1 MILAARGRRGAWNL
15 TRLSEQEFARV
26 FRKGKRATAGA
37 VVVYRAANGGIGPRV
52 GVAVSRKV
60 GKAVRRNRIR
70 RLLREVFRCNP
81 DWFETGYDYILL
93 ARETAAGEG
102 YQDIARQ
109 VREALRRLT

>member
-1 MILAARGRRGAWNL
+1 MVAREGKSARNL
-15 TRLSEQEFARV
+15 VRLGKQEFAHV
-26 FRKGKRATAGA
+26 FREGERATAGA
-37 VVVYRAANGGIGPRV
+37 VVVYRAVNGGIGPRV

-81 DWFETGYDYILL
+81 DWFKAGYDYVLL
-93 ARETAAGEG
+93 ARETAVGEG

-109 VREALRRLT
+109 VREALKRLT